1 MSLAIRYLAL
11 LPLFV
16 ITACQQ
22 PVNYN
27 PPATQVAQAQ
37 PTLLSIILMD

>member
-22 PVNYN
+22 PINYN

-37 PTLLSIILMD
+37 PTYCQ